1 VDLKRLDNIF
11 EKGILGLVL
20 AALLFSALATGAV
33 RTLEFAIVET
43 LVATAGIL
51 WLVRIWVKPNHKRLL
66 LPPVVWPMLLFLG
79 YAAFHYMQADVEY
92 TARREVLRLVLYA
105 LLFLVVLNNL
115 HKSDCTQ
122 LVLYVMLM
130 GGTGIA
136 IYGLVQVIAGSE
148 SVWHF
153 TRPSQYTGR
162 GSGTFINPNHFAGF
176 LGMLLPLCLASVLT
190 GRISQPMRILLGYSA
205 LMLLG
210 GVAVSMSRGAW
221 ISTAL
226 MLLSLVVILGLRKQF
241 RLKGIILTCV
251 VLGIISL
258 FFVKSDFAQS
268 RISRVSTPGAPEHVG
283 SRTQLWSAA
292 ADVWKEEKLLGVG
305 PAHFD
310 HRFPE
315 HRPTTMQS
323 RPMRVHNDYLNLL
336 VDWGLIGLLLA
347 GVWLGTLTF
356 VIIRSWKYS
365 QRTSS
370 DLSAKTSN
378 RAAFVLGS
386 TLGLGALG
394 LHSFVDFNLHIPSN
408 AMLATTLAALLTA
421 FIRFATERYWVPL
434 KMPQRLALTVVVGGA
449 SVLLLGQALGQAQE
463 HGALTAS
470 QEAKSFPEQVTQLER
485 AMGLE
490 PNNPKTAAS
499 LGEIHR
505 RHAMES
511 RFATKRSH
519 LGKAV
524 SWLRKAIRLNPHD
537 AYSHAR
543 LGMALDQ
550 LNQSEEA
557 EKMFTKA
564 EQLDPNGYMTVAYIA
579 WHKMHIKDYAA
590 AKEYFERVS
599 PLDDPSTPENE
610 SEKGLVAWRPESAAT
625 NLANQIRAVYLP
637 YINEQIRG
645 FNEN

>member
-1 VDLKRLDNIF
+1 MDRKTLDNIF

-51 WLVRIWVKPNHKRLL
+51 WLVRIWVDPNHKRLL

-268 RISRVSTPGAPEHVG
+268 RISRVSTPGTPEHVG

-292 ADVWKEEKLLGVG
+292 ANVWKEDKLLGVG

-315 HRPTTMQS
+315 HRPTNLQS
-323 RPMRVHNDYLNLL
+323 RPVRVHNDYLNLL

-386 TLGLGALG
+386 TLVGHRDHCLW
-394 LHSFVDFNLHIPSN
+394 
-408 AMLATTLAALLTA
+408 TLICTSPPT
-421 FIRFATERYWVPL
+421 RCWP
-434 KMPQRLALTVVVGGA
+434 
-449 SVLLLGQALGQAQE
+449 
-463 HGALTAS
+463 
-470 QEAKSFPEQVTQLER
+470 
-485 AMGLE
+485 
-490 PNNPKTAAS
+490 
-499 LGEIHR
+499 R
-505 RHAMES
+505 R
-511 RFATKRSH
+511 
-519 LGKAV
+519 
-524 SWLRKAIRLNPHD
+524 
-537 AYSHAR
+537 
-543 LGMALDQ
+543 
-550 LNQSEEA
+550 
-557 EKMFTKA
+557 
-564 EQLDPNGYMTVAYIA
+564 
-579 WHKMHIKDYAA
+579 
-590 AKEYFERVS
+590 S
-599 PLDDPSTPENE
+599 P
-610 SEKGLVAWRPESAAT
+610 RC
-625 NLANQIRAVYLP
+625 
-637 YINEQIRG
+637 
-645 FNEN
+645 